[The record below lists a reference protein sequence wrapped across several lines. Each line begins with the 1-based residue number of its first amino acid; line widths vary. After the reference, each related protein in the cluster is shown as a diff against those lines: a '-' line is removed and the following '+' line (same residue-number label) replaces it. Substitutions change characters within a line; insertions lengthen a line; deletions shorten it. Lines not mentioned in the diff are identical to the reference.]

1 MNARS
6 TTAQRSA
13 HLWCGRGCSS
23 TSFNLTRPFSQRAW
37 KYQGLSGVLGYWGIG
52 VLGYWGIAVLGYWVL
67 TLGFTQFVSG
77 KKPSL
82 DGLNDTGWKPMLLFY
97 STQEAALIQAATI
110 LHSPNTRSPVPQCET
125 LLSALAAAITLPSPR
140 FRLNSSNAIP

>member
-6 TTAQRSA
+6 TTARRSA
-13 HLWCGRGCSS
+13 HLWRGRGCSS
-23 TSFNLTRPFSQRAW
+23 TSFNVTRPFSQRAW

-52 VLGYWGIAVLGYWVL
+52 VLGYWGIGVLGFNPGLY
-67 TLGFTQFVSG
+67 TQFVSG

-97 STQEAALIQAATI
+97 STQEAALI
-110 LHSPNTRSPVPQCET
+110 
-125 LLSALAAAITLPSPR
+125 
-140 FRLNSSNAIP
+140 